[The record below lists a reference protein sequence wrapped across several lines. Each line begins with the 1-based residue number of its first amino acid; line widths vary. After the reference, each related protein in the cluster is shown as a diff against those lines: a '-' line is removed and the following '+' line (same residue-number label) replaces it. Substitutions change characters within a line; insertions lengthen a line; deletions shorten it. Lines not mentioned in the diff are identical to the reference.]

1 MWAPASDGR
10 MSSTQA
16 IQAVQM
22 FTKHGASKKVSVV
35 KEIVIGVT
43 IGLGFGV
50 LWKVLPAS
58 VPT

>member
-1 MWAPASDGR
+1 
-10 MSSTQA
+10 MSSAQA

-43 IGLGFGV
+43 IGLGFGA
-50 LWKVLPAS
+50 LWKVLPAP